1 MKITNIMFYL
11 GVLLLAYTSIIIM
24 SQTGFLIEKY
34 QIFKIIEVNKVIIG
48 SIFIGGIGGIVYCS
62 RSIYINYAVKNEW
75 NEKFWVWYAIRP
87 IVSLIIGAI
96 SYLFIKAGLMIFSS
110 SEEYQLNEYSIWSL
124 AFISGLNVDKFLKKL
139 ESVGETVWG
148 ITPSNM
154 AKEQN
159 NNTSENTENNRG

>member
-24 SQTGFLIEKY
+24 SQTGFLIEKFE
-34 QIFKIIEVNKVIIG
+34 IFKIIEVNRVIIG
-48 SIFIGGIGGIVYCS
+48 SILIGGLGGIVYCA
-62 RSIYINYAVKNEW
+62 RSIYIQFAVKKQWDEN
-75 NEKFWVWYAIRP
+75 FWVWYAIRP

-110 SEEYQLNEYSIWSL
+110 SEEYQLNEYSIWAL

-148 ITPSNM
+148 IAPSNM
-154 AKEQN
+154 AKEQKSN
-159 NNTSENTENNRG
+159 PSENTENSGE